1 LGSKTPILWKE
12 DEKEQLKTPSKYYPL
27 EWLGILLLQEV
38 QSKQMNKG
46 KNPLHESLL
55 KYTQNG

>member
-1 LGSKTPILWKE
+1 
-12 DEKEQLKTPSKYYPL
+12 L

-38 QSKQMNKG
+38 QSEQMNEG
-46 KNPLHESLL
+46 KNPLNESLL

>member
-12 DEKEQLKTPSKYYPL
+12 DEKEQLRTPSKCYPL

-38 QSKQMNKG
+38 QSKQ
-46 KNPLHESLL
+46 NPLNESLL

>member
-12 DEKEQLKTPSKYYPL
+12 DEKEQLKTPSKCYPL